1 MGSSP
6 VVKDWRT
13 EHYGPRGR
21 YVPWLWHALFDG
33 TWLCHCPRSRD
44 MKKHRLRDYNERGFN
59 GF

>member
-1 MGSSP
+1 M
-6 VVKDWRT
+6 VKDWRT